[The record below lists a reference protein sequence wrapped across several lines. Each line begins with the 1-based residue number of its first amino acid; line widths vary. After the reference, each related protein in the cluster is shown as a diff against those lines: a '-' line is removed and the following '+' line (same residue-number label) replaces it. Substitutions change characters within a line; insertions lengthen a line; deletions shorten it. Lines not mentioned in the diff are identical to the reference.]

1 MMIVNFMQKL
11 IALILSSLISAGI
24 IAPVPFPSDGVQA
37 TADFVFATDEA
48 GSAKGTAKVEANFDA
63 TYELYWGDAQGNKLT
78 TSSPSGKVV
87 PYSWFAQVEVK
98 KGEGTKETNS
108 FLAIPD
114 GAETIL
120 LYYQDQL
127 LDTDSIPEE
136 NIPDYGDM
144 TYSFGSLSDIHFN
157 RYFDDNGNDLTD
169 MSYPRALDF
178 LDDMGVSI
186 IGVSGDLSNNGESS
200 SYESF
205 RKYNEQHD
213 FHVFSCKG
221 NHDCRKEFV
230 YESWK
235 ENVNVGVFSEDKPAG
250 VLDVADNGYDFVYS
264 GEETHGDV
272 FIFFSQ
278 ISNTYAPFVQLVTD
292 EQQDWLEAMFEKY
305 QDKRVFLYFHTF
317 LNAPTGNPFLGEGN
331 IYNDWGLFYTIPYF
345 KGNKD
350 ERRFR
355 NLLEKYQNVVFFNG
369 HSHWTY
375 DMECYNPDLNISDYD
390 GTTATMIHVSS
401 VGAPRITSFTQPTKK
416 SCPGEMSEGIF
427 VQAYGDFIIS
437 NACDFANG
445 QLLAYA
451 IYKVDNK

>member
-1 MMIVNFMQKL
+1 MIVNFMQKL

-48 GSAKGTAKVEANFDA
+48 GSAEGTAKVEANFDA

-186 IGVSGDLSNNGESS
+186 IGVSGDLSNN
-200 SYESF
+200 
-205 RKYNEQHD
+205 
-213 FHVFSCKG
+213 C
-221 NHDCRKEFV
+221 
-230 YESWK
+230 
-235 ENVNVGVFSEDKPAG
+235 
-250 VLDVADNGYDFVYS
+250 L
-264 GEETHGDV
+264 
-272 FIFFSQ
+272 
-278 ISNTYAPFVQLVTD
+278 
-292 EQQDWLEAMFEKY
+292 
-305 QDKRVFLYFHTF
+305 
-317 LNAPTGNPFLGEGN
+317 
-331 IYNDWGLFYTIPYF
+331 
-345 KGNKD
+345 
-350 ERRFR
+350 
-355 NLLEKYQNVVFFNG
+355 
-369 HSHWTY
+369 
-375 DMECYNPDLNISDYD
+375 
-390 GTTATMIHVSS
+390 
-401 VGAPRITSFTQPTKK
+401 
-416 SCPGEMSEGIF
+416 
-427 VQAYGDFIIS
+427 
-437 NACDFANG
+437 
-445 QLLAYA
+445 
-451 IYKVDNK
+451 